1 MLPFD
6 FTEDYRQ
13 IQIPT
18 MVTSN
23 EGDEFFAGQSKRR
36 SLLRLPMPKSSCSNW
51 TAAQG
56 AQLHDQPM
64 GPQVAQEFVFDW
76 LAQWM

>member
-1 MLPFD
+1 
-6 FTEDYRQ
+6 
-13 IQIPT
+13 

-23 EGDEFFAGQSKRR
+23 EGDEFFAGQSKEAFD
-36 SLLRLPMPKSSCSNW
+36 LLRLPDAKKQLLEL

-64 GPQVAQEFVFDW
+64 GPQVAQEYVFDW